1 LVWTE
6 VGVQSDDERPMAD
19 DFDFETDVDA
29 AAMDAGSE
37 TFHDGTAVGLP
48 SPSTVDSEAGDR
60 ATFEPSELRTVLEAF
75 PVTLVREIREFP
87 AGSRQA
93 PKVRVVASEGEFLLK
108 RRVARTEL
116 VARAIFNH
124 RLLLHL
130 EAAGVP
136 VARLVGTVRGNR
148 SMLLMGDRVYEL
160 FEWVDGRRM
169 VKAAPEVRHAARV
182 LGRIHR
188 EGTGLSVDD
197 PPLLAGYHASETVE
211 TAFARLEKAI
221 VTADPDVDR
230 SALRVTLTD
239 LRRRRDDAL
248 EAVENAG
255 WRTAPVQPIH
265 GDWHPGNVLFT
276 PERPTQ
282 RHPGVVRA
290 VIDFDSSRLEPRL
303 VDVANGLLHF
313 AMRSDGT
320 RSPAE
325 WPPSLSGDRIRA
337 FLAGWLETA
346 GPILPH
352 EPAMLAPLMIEGL
365 VAESVVPIARNG
377 TFARVPGGPFLEM
390 VRRKAIWIERNA
402 AALRRLL
409 ERADG
414 PGSRSPG

>member
-1 LVWTE
+1 MQD
-6 VGVQSDDERPMAD
+6 GDERPKSDD
-19 DFDFETDVDA
+19 DFESGTGFEG

-37 TFHDGTAVGLP
+37 TFHDGTALGLP
-48 SPSTVDSEAGDR
+48 SPSSVDSESGER
-60 ATFEPSELRTVLEAF
+60 ATFGPAELRTVLEAF

-108 RRVARTEL
+108 RREARQEL

-124 RLLLHL
+124 RLQLHL

-148 SMLLMGDRVYEL
+148 SMLLMGERVYEL

-182 LGRIHR
+182 LGRIHH
-188 EGTGLSVDD
+188 EAADLPTEDAPS
-197 PPLLAGYHASETVE
+197 LAGYHASPTVE
-211 TAFARLEKAI
+211 TAFERAERA
-221 VTADPDVDR
+221 VTTADPTVDR
-230 SALRVTLTD
+230 AGLRATLQD
-239 LRRRRDDAL
+239 LRRRLADAVV
-248 EAVENAG
+248 AVEEAG
-255 WRTAPVQPIH
+255 WKTAPTQPIH

-290 VIDFDSSRLEPRL
+290 VIDFDSSRVEPRL

-313 AMRSDGT
+313 AMRSDPD

-346 GPILPH
+346 GPLRPH

-365 VAESVVPIARNG
+365 VAESIVPIARSG
-377 TFARVPGGPFLEM
+377 TFARVPGGPFLDM
-390 VRRKAIWIERNA
+390 VRRKAVWIERNA
-402 AALRRLL
+402 RPLRRLL
-409 ERADG
+409 ERAG
-414 PGSRSPG
+414 GAVGE

>member
-1 LVWTE
+1 MTEGGTE
-6 VGVQSDDERPMAD
+6 VGVHDGDERPTTD
-19 DFDFETDVDA
+19 DVESGTGFEG

-37 TFHDGTAVGLP
+37 TFHDGTALGLP
-48 SPSTVDSEAGDR
+48 SPSTSDSETGDR
-60 ATFEPSELRTVLEAF
+60 ATFEPAELRTVLEAF

-116 VARAIFNH
+116 VARAVFNH
-124 RLLLHL
+124 RLQLHL
-130 EAAGVP
+130 EAGGVP

-160 FEWVDGRRM
+160 FEWVTGRRM

-182 LGRIHR
+182 LGRIHV
-188 EGTGLSVDD
+188 EAMGLPIEDA
-197 PPLLAGYHASETVE
+197 PTFAGYHAAESVD
-211 TAFARLEKAI
+211 TAFDRAERAI
-221 VTADPDVDR
+221 VAADPEVDR
-230 SALRVTLTD
+230 PTLRETLAD
-239 LRRRRDDAL
+239 LRRRRDEGVA
-248 EAVENAG
+248 AVEAAG
-255 WRTAPVQPIH
+255 WTIAPVQPIH

-290 VIDFDSSRLEPRL
+290 VIDFDSSRVEPRL

-313 AMRSDGT
+313 AMRSDPD

-337 FLAGWLETA
+337 FLAGWIESVGTL
-346 GPILPH
+346 LPH

-365 VAESVVPIARNG
+365 VAESIVPIARSG
-377 TFARVPGGPFLEM
+377 TFARVPGGPFLAM
-390 VRRKAIWIERNA
+390 VRRKAAWIERNA
-402 AALRRLL
+402 TTLRSLL
-409 ERADG
+409 ERAADAG
-414 PGSRSPG
+414 H

>member
-1 LVWTE
+1 MQD
-6 VGVQSDDERPMAD
+6 GDERPKSDD
-19 DFDFETDVDA
+19 DFESGTGFEG

-37 TFHDGTAVGLP
+37 TFHDGTALGLP
-48 SPSTVDSEAGDR
+48 SPSSVDSESGER
-60 ATFEPSELRTVLEAF
+60 ATFGPAELRAVLEAF

-108 RRVARTEL
+108 RREARQEL

-124 RLLLHL
+124 RLQLHL

-148 SMLLMGDRVYEL
+148 SMLLMGERVYEL

-182 LGRIHR
+182 LGRIHH
-188 EGTGLSVDD
+188 EAADLPTEDAPS
-197 PPLLAGYHASETVE
+197 LAGYHASPTVE
-211 TAFARLEKAI
+211 TAFERAERA
-221 VTADPDVDR
+221 VTTADPTVDR
-230 SALRVTLTD
+230 AGLRATLQD
-239 LRRRRDDAL
+239 LRRRLADAVV
-248 EAVENAG
+248 AVEEAG
-255 WRTAPVQPIH
+255 WKTAPTQPIH

-290 VIDFDSSRLEPRL
+290 VIDFDSSRVEPRL

-313 AMRSDGT
+313 AMRSDPD

-346 GPILPH
+346 GPLRPH

-365 VAESVVPIARNG
+365 VAESIVPIARSG
-377 TFARVPGGPFLEM
+377 TFARVPGGPFLDM
-390 VRRKAIWIERNA
+390 VRRKAVWIERNA
-402 AALRRLL
+402 RPLRRLL
-409 ERADG
+409 ERAG
-414 PGSRSPG
+414 GAVGE

>member
-1 LVWTE
+1 
-6 VGVQSDDERPMAD
+6 VQDGDERPKSDD
-19 DFDFETDVDA
+19 DFESGTGFEG

-37 TFHDGTAVGLP
+37 TFHDGTALGLP
-48 SPSTVDSEAGDR
+48 SPSSVDSESGER
-60 ATFEPSELRTVLEAF
+60 ATFGPAELRTVLEAF

-108 RRVARTEL
+108 RREARQEL

-124 RLLLHL
+124 RLQLHL

-148 SMLLMGDRVYEL
+148 SMLLMGERVYEL

-182 LGRIHR
+182 LGRIHH
-188 EGTGLSVDD
+188 EAADLPTEDAPS
-197 PPLLAGYHASETVE
+197 LAGYHASPTVE
-211 TAFARLEKAI
+211 TAFERAERA
-221 VTADPDVDR
+221 VTTADPTVDR
-230 SALRVTLTD
+230 AGLRATLQD
-239 LRRRRDDAL
+239 LRRRLADAVV
-248 EAVENAG
+248 AVEEAG
-255 WRTAPVQPIH
+255 WKTAPTQPIH

-290 VIDFDSSRLEPRL
+290 VIDFDSSRVEPRL

-313 AMRSDGT
+313 AMRSDPD

-346 GPILPH
+346 GPLRPH

-365 VAESVVPIARNG
+365 VAESIVPIARSG
-377 TFARVPGGPFLEM
+377 TFARVPGGPFLDM
-390 VRRKAIWIERNA
+390 VRRKAVWIERNA
-402 AALRRLL
+402 RPLRRLL
-409 ERADG
+409 ERAG
-414 PGSRSPG
+414 GAVGE

>member
-1 LVWTE
+1 MTLAGTE
-6 VGVQSDDERPMAD
+6 VGVSDDDERPRSD
-19 DFDFETDVDA
+19 DLDSGTGLDGDA
-29 AAMDAGSE
+29 IESGSE

-48 SPSTVDSEAGDR
+48 SPSTVDSEVGDR
-60 ATFEPSELRTVLEAF
+60 ATFEPAELRTVLEAF

-108 RRVARTEL
+108 RRVARSEL

-124 RLLLHL
+124 RLQLHL

-148 SMLLMGDRVYEL
+148 SMLLMGERVYEL

-188 EGTGLSVDD
+188 EAADLPTDD
-197 PPLLAGYHASETVE
+197 APVLAGFHASETVE
-211 TAFARLEKAI
+211 IAFARAEKAI
-221 VTADPDVDR
+221 VAADPGVDR
-230 SALRVTLTD
+230 TAVRETLDD
-239 LRRRRDDAL
+239 LRRRRDEAMSAVDA
-248 EAVENAG
+248 AG
-255 WRTAPVQPIH
+255 WGRIATQPIH

-290 VIDFDSSRLEPRL
+290 VIDFDSSRVEPRL

-313 AMRSDGT
+313 AMRSDAT
-320 RSPAE
+320 RSPAA
-325 WPPSLSGDRIRA
+325 WPPSLSGERIRA

-346 GPILPH
+346 GPVQSH
-352 EPAMLAPLMIEGL
+352 EPMMLAPLMIEGL
-365 VAESVVPIARNG
+365 VAESIVPIARSG

-390 VRRKAIWIERNA
+390 VRRKAVWIERNA
-402 AALRRLL
+402 DALRGLL
-409 ERADG
+409 IRAADAG
-414 PGSRSPG
+414 R